1 MDRSVVSAVAGP
13 GMSRRL
19 WGVNA
24 LVRLGK
30 VGAGCRLCPPEV
42 RMPAPFLPADSS
54 LVFPDQRDVI
64 AADARWFQALPAA
77 ERWREIFALRHWAAR
92 LARSSSRGDAIRRLE
107 DLEETRWQAIQKDLL
122 ARHGG

>member
-19 WGVNA
+19 WAVNA
-24 LVRLGK
+24 LVI
-30 VGAGCRLCPPEV
+30 VGIDAAGCRLCPPDV

-64 AADARWFQALPAA
+64 AADARRFQALPAA